1 LWLSSRNGRHK
12 ASGYL
17 FDGVCNLCNTSVQ
30 FIIKRDKKQIF
41 RFAALQSPFGQK
53 VVDSFNLTDK
63 KIDSVILL
71 ENNSVKIKSDAALK
85 IAKQLGGIYSLLY
98 VFILL
103 PRFIRNSAYDFI
115 ARNRYSWFGKQE
127 SCMIPSPELKRLFIE
142 A

>member
-1 LWLSSRNGRHK
+1 MEDINHPVI
-12 ASGYL
+12 L
-17 FDGVCNLCNTSVQ
+17 FDGVCNLCNASVQ

-41 RFAALQSPFGQK
+41 RFAALQSQFGQK
-53 VVDSFNLTDK
+53 VVDSFNLSEK

-71 ENNSVKIKSDAALK
+71 ENNSVKIKSEAALR

-98 VFILL
+98 VFIIL
-103 PRFIRNSAYDFI
+103 PKFIRNSVYDLI

-127 SCMIPSPELKRLFIE
+127 SCMIPTPELKRLFIE